1 MARLTNTPQ
10 QQLQFDLERR
20 KSYSFR
26 CVLLNADRSPLD
38 LTNCKLRF
46 VMKAREYDDDL
57 YDTTNVI
64 VNHEALIL
72 SPEFG
77 EATFA
82 FQAAELDVAPGAY
95 NYAIVLWTKDG
106 YSVVVVKGIVNL
118 HANTDSASITR
129 SYTTNS
135 ADAALELTLRGNDV
149 VNIVTNTLTK
159 SEARVEII
167 GTGRP
172 DDASTLAA
180 TTIQKVANAQVGTLF
195 ISLDGAGIGAWA
207 WRKRRTGW
215 GLVEGFPIMWGDI
228 QNRPSLFPPSS
239 HKHPWSDLTGVPTAF
254 PPGSHQH
261 PWSDLTGVP
270 TAFPPSAHQHL
281 WADVTGKP
289 ATFAPTAHTHQWSEV
304 DGKPTL
310 FPPESHTHP
319 WASVT
324 GKPTTFAPS
333 AHTHQWNEV
342 EGKPASF
349 PAAPHSHTWTSVT
362 GKPTLFPA
370 EPHAHQSTEITAV
383 GTRSDQTFLRGD
395 NTWSELPPSGLQLP
409 IVTAA
414 PAIIAGTQA
423 SNAFVELMPSA
434 MRYKSGAYEAHVQP
448 NGVSVSDN
456 GGGLVQLALDT
467 SVSMRL
473 DVKQTHLYFDD
484 GGEQWGKVHLP
495 IPQGGED
502 LTFATTADVTAATAA
517 IGGVLLGTGS
527 PQGRVAA
534 PVGSQYRDTAATTG
548 AIIWVKASGTGTTGW
563 VVQHGDTGWRQVTT
577 GAMWVLASVVGYCR
591 IKRSGDLVTLVGRIS
606 PAADQVGR
614 ARNTARNIINVP
626 TGFNTANPYAPRGS
640 AILNSISQVGGVIG
654 NYGTT
659 TNIDLYTLWT
669 GNYLVNDVVSFEVTW
684 RTNDPWPT
692 VLPGSPV

>member
-26 CVLLNADRSPLD
+26 CVLLNADRSPLN

-64 VNHEALIL
+64 VNHEARIL

-118 HANTDSASITR
+118 HANTDSASMTKR
-129 SYTTNS
+129 YTTNS

-172 DDASTLAA
+172 DDSSTLEA
-180 TTIQKVANAQVGTLF
+180 TTIQQVANAQVGTLF

-215 GLVEGFPIMWGDI
+215 GLVEGFPIMWSDI

-239 HKHPWSDLTGVPTAF
+239 H
-254 PPGSHQH
+254 QH

-270 TAFPPSAHQHL
+270 VTFPA
-281 WADVTGKP
+281 
-289 ATFAPTAHTHQWSEV
+289 TAHTH
-304 DGKPTL
+304 
-310 FPPESHTHP
+310 P
-319 WASVT
+319 WTDVT
-324 GKPTTFAPS
+324 GKPTTFPPT
-333 AHTHQWNEV
+333 AHT
-342 EGKPASF
+342 
-349 PAAPHSHTWTSVT
+349 
-362 GKPTLFPA
+362 
-370 EPHAHQSTEITAV
+370 HQSTEITAS

-395 NTWSELPPSGLQLP
+395 NTWSELPPSGMQLP

-423 SNAFVELMPSA
+423 SNAFVELLTSA
-434 MRYKSGAYEAHVQP
+434 MRYKSGAYETNVQP
-448 NGVSVSDN
+448 YGVSVSDN
-456 GGGLVQLALDT
+456 TGGRVQLALDPG
-467 SVSMRL
+467 VNMRL
-473 DVKQTHLYFDD
+473 DVKQDHLYFNN
-484 GGEQWGKVHLP
+484 GNEQWGKVYLP
-495 IPQGGED
+495 IPLGGEN
-502 LTFATTADVTAATAA
+502 LTFATTMDLTNLAGDVEAA
-517 IGGVLLGTGS
+517 L
-527 PQGRVAA
+527 
-534 PVGSQYRDTAATTG
+534 DT
-548 AIIWVKASGTGTTGW
+548 
-563 VVQHGDTGWRQVTT
+563 
-577 GAMWVLASVVGYCR
+577 
-591 IKRSGDLVTLVGRIS
+591 
-606 PAADQVGR
+606 
-614 ARNTARNIINVP
+614 IIN
-626 TGFNTANPYAPRGS
+626 
-640 AILNSISQVGGVIG
+640 GG
-654 NYGTT
+654 T
-659 TNIDLYTLWT
+659 
-669 GNYLVNDVVSFEVTW
+669 
-684 RTNDPWPT
+684 P
-692 VLPGSPV
+692 

>member
-26 CVLLNADRSPLD
+26 CVLLNADRSPLN

-64 VNHEALIL
+64 VNHEARIL

-118 HANTDSASITR
+118 HANTDSASMTKR
-129 SYTTNS
+129 YTTNS

-172 DDASTLAA
+172 DDSSTLEA
-180 TTIQKVANAQVGTLF
+180 TTIQQVANAQVGTLF

-215 GLVEGFPIMWGDI
+215 GLVEGFPIMWSDI

-239 HKHPWSDLTGVPTAF
+239 HTHPWSDLTGVPVTFPATA
-254 PPGSHQH
+254 HTH
-261 PWSDLTGVP
+261 P
-270 TAFPPSAHQHL
+270 

-289 ATFAPTAHTHQWSEV
+289 STFTPAAHTHQS
-304 DGKPTL
+304 
-310 FPPESHTHP
+310 S
-319 WASVT
+319 
-324 GKPTTFAPS
+324 
-333 AHTHQWNEV
+333 
-342 EGKPASF
+342 
-349 PAAPHSHTWTSVT
+349 
-362 GKPTLFPA
+362 
-370 EPHAHQSTEITAV
+370 EITAA

-395 NTWSELPPSGLQLP
+395 NTWAEPAASVSLPLHNGPGAAQLTGTPTQGISVSNNGLSVNDSTHSAALTPMAFSLGVDGSQAGVN

-414 PAIIAGTQA
+414 SNTRLNLSQDGIYVNDFDTSWGSIRWPAGAGTT
-423 SNAFVELMPSA
+423 EL
-434 MRYKSGAYEAHVQP
+434 
-448 NGVSVSDN
+448 
-456 GGGLVQLALDT
+456 T
-467 SVSMRL
+467 
-473 DVKQTHLYFDD
+473 
-484 GGEQWGKVHLP
+484 
-495 IPQGGED
+495 I
-502 LTFATTADVTAATAA
+502 ATTADIDAALGPVEAA
-517 IGGVLLGTGS
+517 L
-527 PQGRVAA
+527 
-534 PVGSQYRDTAATTG
+534 D
-548 AIIWVKASGTGTTGW
+548 
-563 VVQHGDTGWRQVTT
+563 
-577 GAMWVLASVVGYCR
+577 
-591 IKRSGDLVTLVGRIS
+591 
-606 PAADQVGR
+606 
-614 ARNTARNIINVP
+614 
-626 TGFNTANPYAPRGS
+626 
-640 AILNSISQVGGVIG
+640 AILGG
-654 NYGTT
+654 T
-659 TNIDLYTLWT
+659 
-669 GNYLVNDVVSFEVTW
+669 
-684 RTNDPWPT
+684 P
-692 VLPGSPV
+692 

>member
-26 CVLLNADRSPLD
+26 CVLLNADRSPLN

-64 VNHEALIL
+64 VNHEARIL

-118 HANTDSASITR
+118 HANTDSASMTKR
-129 SYTTNS
+129 YTTNS

-172 DDASTLAA
+172 DDSSTLEA
-180 TTIQKVANAQVGTLF
+180 TTIQQVANAQVGTLF

-215 GLVEGFPIMWGDI
+215 GLVEGFPIMWSDI

-239 HKHPWSDLTGVPTAF
+239 HTHPWSDLTGVPVTFPATA
-254 PPGSHQH
+254 HTH
-261 PWSDLTGVP
+261 P
-270 TAFPPSAHQHL
+270 

-289 ATFAPTAHTHQWSEV
+289 ST
-304 DGKPTL
+304 
-310 FPPESHTHP
+310 FPPAAHQHP
-319 WASVT
+319 WADVT
-324 GKPTTFAPS
+324 GKPSTFTPAV
-333 AHTHQWNEV
+333 HTHQ
-342 EGKPASF
+342 S
-349 PAAPHSHTWTSVT
+349 S
-362 GKPTLFPA
+362 
-370 EPHAHQSTEITAV
+370 EITAA

-423 SNAFVELMPSA
+423 SNAFVELLTSA
-434 MRYKSGAYEAHVQP
+434 MRFKSGSHETNVQP
-448 NGVSVSDN
+448 SMVSVSDN
-456 GGGLVQLALDT
+456 GGGRVQLALDT

-484 GGEQWGKVHLP
+484 SGKQWGKVYLP
-495 IPQGGED
+495 IPQSGED
-502 LTFATTADVTAATAA
+502 LTFATTKDLTSLAGDVEAA
-517 IGGVLLGTGS
+517 LN
-527 PQGRVAA
+527 
-534 PVGSQYRDTAATTG
+534 
-548 AIIWVKASGTGTTGW
+548 AIINGGT
-563 VVQHGDTGWRQVTT
+563 
-577 GAMWVLASVVGYCR
+577 
-591 IKRSGDLVTLVGRIS
+591 
-606 PAADQVGR
+606 P
-614 ARNTARNIINVP
+614 
-626 TGFNTANPYAPRGS
+626 
-640 AILNSISQVGGVIG
+640 
-654 NYGTT
+654 
-659 TNIDLYTLWT
+659 
-669 GNYLVNDVVSFEVTW
+669 
-684 RTNDPWPT
+684 
-692 VLPGSPV
+692 

>member
-26 CVLLNADRSPLD
+26 CVLLNTDRSPLN

-64 VNHEALIL
+64 VNHEARIL

-118 HANTDSASITR
+118 HANTDSASMTKR
-129 SYTTNS
+129 YTTNS

-172 DDASTLAA
+172 DDSSTLEA
-180 TTIQKVANAQVGTLF
+180 TTIQQVANAQVGTLF

-215 GLVEGFPIMWGDI
+215 GLVEGFPIMWSDI

-239 HKHPWSDLTGVPTAF
+239 H
-254 PPGSHQH
+254 QH

-270 TAFPPSAHQHL
+270 VTFPATSHTHPWTDVTGKPTTFPPSSHQHP

-289 ATFAPTAHTHQWSEV
+289 ATFPPAAHTHQS
-304 DGKPTL
+304 
-310 FPPESHTHP
+310 S
-319 WASVT
+319 
-324 GKPTTFAPS
+324 
-333 AHTHQWNEV
+333 
-342 EGKPASF
+342 
-349 PAAPHSHTWTSVT
+349 
-362 GKPTLFPA
+362 
-370 EPHAHQSTEITAV
+370 EITAA

-395 NTWSELPPSGLQLP
+395 NTWAEPAASVSLPLHNGPGAAQLTGTPTQGISVSNNGLSVNDSTHSAALTP
-409 IVTAA
+409 IALSLGVDGSRAGVNIVTAA
-414 PAIIAGTQA
+414 SNTRLNLSQDGIYVNDFDSSWGSIRWPAGAGMT
-423 SNAFVELMPSA
+423 EL
-434 MRYKSGAYEAHVQP
+434 
-448 NGVSVSDN
+448 
-456 GGGLVQLALDT
+456 T
-467 SVSMRL
+467 
-473 DVKQTHLYFDD
+473 
-484 GGEQWGKVHLP
+484 
-495 IPQGGED
+495 I
-502 LTFATTADVTAATAA
+502 ATTADIDAALGPVEAA
-517 IGGVLLGTGS
+517 L
-527 PQGRVAA
+527 
-534 PVGSQYRDTAATTG
+534 D
-548 AIIWVKASGTGTTGW
+548 
-563 VVQHGDTGWRQVTT
+563 
-577 GAMWVLASVVGYCR
+577 
-591 IKRSGDLVTLVGRIS
+591 
-606 PAADQVGR
+606 
-614 ARNTARNIINVP
+614 
-626 TGFNTANPYAPRGS
+626 
-640 AILNSISQVGGVIG
+640 AILGG
-654 NYGTT
+654 T
-659 TNIDLYTLWT
+659 
-669 GNYLVNDVVSFEVTW
+669 
-684 RTNDPWPT
+684 P
-692 VLPGSPV
+692 

>member
-26 CVLLNADRSPLD
+26 CVLLNADRSPLN

-46 VMKAREYDDDL
+46 VMKAREYDEDL
-57 YDTTNVI
+57 FDTTNVI
-64 VNHEALIL
+64 VNHEARIL

-118 HANTDSASITR
+118 HANTDSASMTR

-172 DDASTLAA
+172 DDPSTLEA
-180 TTIQKVANAQVGTLF
+180 TTIQQVANAQVGTLF

-239 HKHPWSDLTGVPTAF
+239 H
-254 PPGSHQH
+254 QH

-270 TAFPPSAHQHL
+270 VTFPATAHQHPWADVTGKPTTFPATAHTHP

-289 ATFAPTAHTHQWSEV
+289 ATFTPTAHT
-304 DGKPTL
+304 
-310 FPPESHTHP
+310 
-319 WASVT
+319 
-324 GKPTTFAPS
+324 
-333 AHTHQWNEV
+333 
-342 EGKPASF
+342 
-349 PAAPHSHTWTSVT
+349 
-362 GKPTLFPA
+362 
-370 EPHAHQSTEITAV
+370 HQSTEITAS

-395 NTWSELPPSGLQLP
+395 NTWAEPAAGVALPLHNGPGSAQLAGTP
-409 IVTAA
+409 TQGISVSNNGFSVNDSTHSAALTPTALSLGVDGSQAGVNIITAA
-414 PAIIAGTQA
+414 
-423 SNAFVELMPSA
+423 SNTRLNLSQDGIYVNDF
-434 MRYKSGAYEAHVQP
+434 
-448 NGVSVSDN
+448 
-456 GGGLVQLALDT
+456 DT
-467 SVSMRL
+467 S
-473 DVKQTHLYFDD
+473 
-484 GGEQWGKVHLP
+484 WGSIRWP
-495 IPQGGED
+495 AGAGMTE
-502 LTFATTADVTAATAA
+502 LTIATTADIDAALGPVEAA
-517 IGGVLLGTGS
+517 L
-527 PQGRVAA
+527 
-534 PVGSQYRDTAATTG
+534 D
-548 AIIWVKASGTGTTGW
+548 
-563 VVQHGDTGWRQVTT
+563 
-577 GAMWVLASVVGYCR
+577 
-591 IKRSGDLVTLVGRIS
+591 
-606 PAADQVGR
+606 
-614 ARNTARNIINVP
+614 
-626 TGFNTANPYAPRGS
+626 
-640 AILNSISQVGGVIG
+640 AILGG
-654 NYGTT
+654 T
-659 TNIDLYTLWT
+659 
-669 GNYLVNDVVSFEVTW
+669 
-684 RTNDPWPT
+684 P
-692 VLPGSPV
+692 

>member
-64 VNHEALIL
+64 VNHEARIL
-72 SPEFG
+72 SPESG

-82 FQAAELDVAPGAY
+82 FQAAELDVVPGAY

-118 HANTDSASITR
+118 HANTDSASMTR

-167 GTGRP
+167 GSGRP
-172 DDASTLAA
+172 DDPSTLEA
-180 TTIQKVANAQVGTLF
+180 TTIQQVANAQVGTLF

-215 GLVEGFPIMWGDI
+215 GLVEGFPIMWSDI
-228 QNRPSLFPPSS
+228 QNRPSLFPPSA
-239 HKHPWSDLTGVPTAF
+239 HTHPWSDLTGVPVTFPATA
-254 PPGSHQH
+254 HTH
-261 PWSDLTGVP
+261 P
-270 TAFPPSAHQHL
+270 

-289 ATFAPTAHTHQWSEV
+289 ATFPPAAHPHPWSDLTGVPATFTPTAHT
-304 DGKPTL
+304 
-310 FPPESHTHP
+310 
-319 WASVT
+319 
-324 GKPTTFAPS
+324 
-333 AHTHQWNEV
+333 
-342 EGKPASF
+342 
-349 PAAPHSHTWTSVT
+349 
-362 GKPTLFPA
+362 
-370 EPHAHQSTEITAV
+370 HQSTEITAS

-423 SNAFVELMPSA
+423 SNAFVELLTSA
-434 MRYKSGAYEAHVQP
+434 MRYKSGAYETNVQP
-448 NGVSVSDN
+448 YGVSVSDN
-456 GGGLVQLALDT
+456 VGGLVQLALDT

-473 DVKQTHLYFDD
+473 DVKQTHLYLDD
-484 GGEQWGKVHLP
+484 GDSQWGKVHLP

-502 LTFATTADVTAATAA
+502 LTFATTKDLTNLAGDVEAA
-517 IGGVLLGTGS
+517 L
-527 PQGRVAA
+527 
-534 PVGSQYRDTAATTG
+534 D
-548 AIIWVKASGTGTTGW
+548 AIINGGT
-563 VVQHGDTGWRQVTT
+563 
-577 GAMWVLASVVGYCR
+577 
-591 IKRSGDLVTLVGRIS
+591 
-606 PAADQVGR
+606 P
-614 ARNTARNIINVP
+614 
-626 TGFNTANPYAPRGS
+626 
-640 AILNSISQVGGVIG
+640 
-654 NYGTT
+654 
-659 TNIDLYTLWT
+659 
-669 GNYLVNDVVSFEVTW
+669 
-684 RTNDPWPT
+684 
-692 VLPGSPV
+692 